1 MLSKIKT
8 SSLFSS
14 SFLKSFPLFYFSKS
28 IIHSQKAR
36 ELLLEGVNKL
46 ADTVQITLGPKGRNV
61 ILDNEFHSPKI
72 TKDGVTVAKQ
82 ISFSNKFHNLRANL
96 AKQQ

>member
-1 MLSKIKT
+1 
-8 SSLFSS
+8 
-14 SFLKSFPLFYFSKS
+14 
-28 IIHSQKAR
+28 
-36 ELLLEGVNKL
+36 
-46 ADTVQITLGPKGRNV
+46 V

-96 AKQQ
+96 VKQAAKRTANEAILTREIFKEGYKGISSGINPQELRKGMLIALELFPII